1 MRYLIVLDFSGSCK
15 FIFNKVNEVDNK
27 LNIEILKFINNDIEL
42 LLFSKND
49 YKYFSDK
56 IINTKYL
63 NKRFEIC
70 GVIIKNT

>member
-56 IINTKYL
+56 ILNKKYL
-63 NKRFEIC
+63 INVLKY
-70 GVIIKNT
+70 VA

>member
-1 MRYLIVLDFSGSCK
+1 MRYIIVLDFSASVCK

-27 LNIEILKFINNDIEL
+27 LNIEILKFINNDSEL

-56 IINTKYL
+56 ILNKKYL
-63 NKRFEIC
+63 INVLKY
-70 GVIIKNT
+70 VA